1 MLRATLCMCL
11 LLAPVAVFAAGP
23 VSQDAKKTEAQA
35 TQSGAKK
42 PAGKAN
48 DSMVLSGMSI
58 VGNDEAPK
66 ELVIVPWK
74 SSQLGDAPG
83 ISRLLDDATQPVDK
97 DVFMRE
103 LAYYGLK
110 SEAQGTA
117 PDDESDDK

>member
-11 LLAPVAVFAAGP
+11 LLPMAAFAAEP
-23 VSQDAKKTEAQA
+23 APQDAKAEAKPAKPAKPGA
-35 TQSGAKK
+35 TKQSG
-42 PAGKAN
+42 KAS

-110 SEAQGTA
+110 SAEPG
-117 PDDESDDK
+117 DK

>member
-1 MLRATLCMCL
+1 
-11 LLAPVAVFAAGP
+11 
-23 VSQDAKKTEAQA
+23 
-35 TQSGAKK
+35 
-42 PAGKAN
+42 
-48 DSMVLSGMSI
+48 MVLSGMSI

-103 LAYYGLK
+103 LAYHGLK
-110 SEAQGTA
+110 SGE
-117 PDDESDDK
+117 PHDK

>member
-23 VSQDAKKTEAQA
+23 VPQDAKKTEAQA

-42 PAGKAN
+42 QAGKAS

-110 SEAQGTA
+110 SAE
-117 PDDESDDK
+117 PDDK

>member
-11 LLAPVAVFAAGP
+11 LLGSVTAFAARP
-23 VSQDAKKTEAQA
+23 APQDAKKTEAQA
-35 TQSGAKK
+35 SKSDAKK
-42 PAGKAN
+42 QAGKAN

-97 DVFMRE
+97 DVFLRE
-103 LAYYGLK
+103 LAYYGIK
-110 SEAQGTA
+110 AEVQ
-117 PDDESDDK
+117 DDASDDK

>member
-1 MLRATLCMCL
+1 MLRATLCLCL
-11 LLAPVAVFAAGP
+11 LLVPVAVFAAEP
-23 VSQDAKKTEAQA
+23 APQDANTTEAQA
-35 TQSGAKK
+35 TKSGAKK
-42 PAGKAN
+42 QAGKAN

-103 LAYYGLK
+103 LAYYGFK
-110 SEAQGTA
+110 TEAQDTA
-117 PDDESDDK
+117 SDDASDD

>member
-1 MLRATLCMCL
+1 MLRATVCMCL
-11 LLAPVAVFAAGP
+11 LLVPVAAFAAEP
-23 VSQDAKKTEAQA
+23 APQDAKKTEAQPA
-35 TQSGAKK
+35 RSGATKQ
-42 PAGKAN
+42 AGKAS

-110 SEAQGTA
+110 SAN
-117 PDDESDDK
+117 PDDK